1 MEQFTVSKVENGFK
15 LSFTKTEKVGEGED
29 TYVKYKDVEYVFT
42 KASQLNKAVKA
53 AIADLRQEDLPF

>member
-15 LSFTKTEKVGEGED
+15 LSFTKTEKVGEGKD
-29 TYVKYKDVEYVFT
+29 AYTTYKDVEYVFT

>member
-1 MEQFTVSKVENGFK
+1 MEQVTVSKVENGFK
-15 LSFTKTEKVGEGED
+15 LSFTKVEKVGED
-29 TYVKYKDVEYVFT
+29 KDAYSTYKDVEYVFT

>member
-15 LSFTKTEKVGEGED
+15 LSFTKTEKVGEGKD
-29 TYVKYKDVEYVFT
+29 AYSTYKDVEYVFT

>member
-1 MEQFTVSKVENGFK
+1 MEQFTVSKVENGFE
-15 LSFTKTEKVGEGED
+15 LSFTKAEKVGEGED

-53 AIADLRQEDLPF
+53 AVADLRQEDLPF

>member
-15 LSFTKTEKVGEGED
+15 LSFTKAEKVVEGED

-53 AIADLRQEDLPF
+53 AVADLRQEDLPF